1 MVSMSDIAKAAAVS
15 RTTVSLV
22 LNNRY
27 IKGVNISDETRRKV
41 KDVAQELG
49 YCQNELATSVAKGK
63 SRILGCIGFDVS
75 EEVAI
80 SVGQLISAAVRYAT
94 ERDYSIKL
102 LSSRSSV
109 EELAHICQAYR
120 MCGVLLRT
128 RNRQKAEELRE
139 RLQTA
144 GIPIVLLDSAFNS
157 PPLPSVVA
165 DDYDGMRQVVEYLV
179 SLGHRKL
186 MYIAFEDFQPFT
198 LRRRQGFLDAI
209 QSFGSRLEGRLCNT
223 DNHQPVDTFERSETA
238 ACEILCSPDRPTAFV
253 CNCDEIAMVV
263 LRAAWRCN
271 LRVPEDL
278 SVVGFGNLPTDRLSS
293 PQLTSVAPPYVP
305 MCESAIAHLLS
316 GDTAVREI
324 VLPVSIKIRRSA
336 APPPEHPERKC
347 GTLSNRN
354 DIIRPTS
361 TAHNG
366 ESK

>member
-41 KDVAQELG
+41 KSVAVELG

-63 SRILGCIGFDVS
+63 SRILGCIGFDVA

-109 EELAHICQAYR
+109 AELVHTCQAYR

-128 RNRQKAEELRE
+128 RNRARAEELQE
-139 RLQTA
+139 KLQPA
-144 GIPIVLLDSAFNS
+144 GIPVVLLDSAFNNT
-157 PPLPSVVA
+157 PLPSVVA
-165 DDYDGMRQVVEYLV
+165 DDRDGMRQVVEYLA

-186 MYIAFEDFQPFT
+186 TYIAFEDFQPFT

-209 QSFGSRLEGRLCNT
+209 AAAGNRLEGRVCNT
-223 DNHQPVDTFERSETA
+223 DNRQPVDTFERSETA
-238 ACEILCSPDRPTAFV
+238 VCDILRSSDPPTAFV
-253 CNCDEIAMVV
+253 CNCDEIAMVT
-263 LRAAWRCN
+263 LRAAWRCG

-293 PQLTSVAPPYVP
+293 PPLTSVAPPYVQ
-305 MCESAIAHLLS
+305 MCGAALDLLLS
-316 GDTAVREI
+316 GDTTVREI
-324 VLPVSIKIRRSA
+324 IMPVSIKIRHSA
-336 APPPEHPERKC
+336 ASPGIKLQEQ
-347 GTLSNRN
+347 N
-354 DIIRPTS
+354 S
-361 TAHNG
+361 TPKTRAING
-366 ESK
+366 DK